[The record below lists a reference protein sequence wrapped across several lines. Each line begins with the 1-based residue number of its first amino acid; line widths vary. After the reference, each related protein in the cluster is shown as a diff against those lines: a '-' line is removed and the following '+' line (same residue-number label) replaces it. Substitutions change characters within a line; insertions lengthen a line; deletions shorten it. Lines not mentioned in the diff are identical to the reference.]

1 MNKSKE
7 LGGNRDDARNK
18 NKTLNDTVIYI
29 LRIRENP
36 ITEHEQDAILKE
48 YSENKVE
55 LLEIKYVIA
64 DVKI

>member
-7 LGGNRDDARNK
+7 LGGTRDDSRNK

>member
-7 LGGNRDDARNK
+7 LGGNRDDAGNK

-29 LRIRENP
+29 LRTIRENP
-36 ITEHEQDAILKE
+36 ITEHEQNAILKE

-55 LLEIKYVIA
+55 PRKLNM
-64 DVKI
+64 